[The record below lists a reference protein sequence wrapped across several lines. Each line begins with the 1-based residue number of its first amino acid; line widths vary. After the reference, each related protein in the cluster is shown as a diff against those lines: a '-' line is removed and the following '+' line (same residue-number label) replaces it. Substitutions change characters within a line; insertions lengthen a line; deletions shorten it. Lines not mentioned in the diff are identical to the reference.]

1 MQLFFW
7 RHQAGPSLRKPLK
20 VVDCLL
26 DLLGVRKVMNPYE
39 TLFLVMLIAPKR
51 EIPICWTSRNPGFSR
66 INPYQV
72 LELQFHFVC
81 VCVCVGVCVC
91 FVWGGASLDVIL
103 CLDVQV
109 SAALATAESLRTL
122 APQQQ
127 EPGVG
132 GASGNLMGTK
142 INSE

>member
-1 MQLFFW
+1 M
-7 RHQAGPSLRKPLK
+7 
-20 VVDCLL
+20 L
-26 DLLGVRKVMNPYE
+26 DIKESRIFSNQ
-39 TLFLVMLIAPKR
+39 
-51 EIPICWTSRNPGFSR
+51 PIPGFRTSV
-66 INPYQV
+66 P
-72 LELQFHFVC
+72 LC